1 MCHIE
6 NNVNSEKYSNP
17 AFKIGKSLEGKFVLV

>member
-1 MCHIE
+1 MCHMG
-6 NNVNSEKYSNP
+6 NNVNSENYSDP